1 MDPKYQEKR
10 PILPLQLTYV
20 LTAVL
25 VATVAFMVFSRF
37 VLDTAMPTWAI
48 PVVALV
54 FAIII
59 VGCFTLKFSVVI
71 TEDAIDVQYAVKKL
85 HIPMDEVIDRRVG
98 EIAAIKSYDNWN
110 LKGVKH
116 RSYVAIGEDDGVAL
130 KLTGKRVLVLSSV
143 DPQSIAELLPRDD
156 KE

>member
-1 MDPKYQEKR
+1 
-10 PILPLQLTYV
+10 
-20 LTAVL
+20 
-25 VATVAFMVFSRF
+25 
-37 VLDTAMPTWAI
+37 
-48 PVVALV
+48 
-54 FAIII
+54 
-59 VGCFTLKFSVVI
+59 
-71 TEDAIDVQYAVKKL
+71 
-85 HIPMDEVIDRRVG
+85 VIDRRVG

-116 RSYVAIGEDDGVAL
+116 RSYVAIGEDNGVAV

>member
-1 MDPKYQEKR
+1 M
-10 PILPLQLTYV
+10 PLQLTYV

-98 EIAAIKSYDNWN
+98 EIAVIKSYDNWN

-116 RSYVAIGEDDGVAL
+116 RSYVAIGEDDGVAV
-130 KLTGKRVLVLSSV
+130 KLTGKRGRVLYAV
-143 DPQSIAELLPRDD
+143 DPQTIAELLPRDD

>member
-98 EIAAIKSYDNWN
+98 EIAVIKSYDNWN

-116 RSYVAIGEDDGVAL
+116 RSYVAI
-130 KLTGKRVLVLSSV
+130 
-143 DPQSIAELLPRDD
+143 
-156 KE
+156 